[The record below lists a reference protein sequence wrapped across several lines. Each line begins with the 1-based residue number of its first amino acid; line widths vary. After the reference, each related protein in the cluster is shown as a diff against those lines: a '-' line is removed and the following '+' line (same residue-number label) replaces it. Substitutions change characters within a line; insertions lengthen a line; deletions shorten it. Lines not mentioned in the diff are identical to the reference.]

1 MWGPLEAG
9 SGLQLATSKE
19 WALQSYNHEEP
30 NFTNNLNEHET
41 NSLPDP
47 PERKPVTLILAHG

>member
-1 MWGPLEAG
+1 MWGPLETG
-9 SGLQLATSKE
+9 SGLQLVTSKE
-19 WALQSYNHEEP
+19 WALQSYNHEEL

-47 PERKPVTLILAHG
+47 PERNAAMLTP